1 MARVAREKSQ
11 SRIYHVMLRGI
22 NRQAIFEDDADR
34 EKFLETLKS
43 FKKISRYK
51 IYAYCLMENHV
62 HLLIEETQTCPCVFP
77 GQTVPDSLTRLKK
90 QLEL

>member
-1 MARVAREKSQ
+1 
-11 SRIYHVMLRGI
+11 MLRGI

-62 HLLIEETQTCPCVFP
+62 HLLIEETQTCPCVFRVKPSPTHSP
-77 GQTVPDSLTRLKK
+77 GLRSNWNCKVKNSTLAH
-90 QLEL
+90 